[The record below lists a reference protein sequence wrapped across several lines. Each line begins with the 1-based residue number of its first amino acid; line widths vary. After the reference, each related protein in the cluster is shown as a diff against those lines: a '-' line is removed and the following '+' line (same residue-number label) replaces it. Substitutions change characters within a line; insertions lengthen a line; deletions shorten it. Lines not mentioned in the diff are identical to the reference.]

1 MGRQTFTTR
10 PGNAQRQ
17 NQTRRPDLLT
27 REFRRAICAATF
39 GAIAT
44 VGLVGEA
51 LAQAGPATP
60 SPTMNAIRQR
70 GQLVC
75 GVDTGVPGFA
85 AQNNQGRWLGIDISY
100 CRAIAAAVLGDAEK
114 VRFVP
119 TTAAARFT
127 VLQSGEIDVLIRDS
141 TLTFIRDVQLRL
153 SQVAVTFYAGQ
164 GFLVRRALNVARA
177 QDLDGATMCMV
188 TGATLELNIA
198 DFARSTGKRIASLLF
213 DKPDEAVAAMEA
225 GRCDGYTDDTGSL
238 AGMRSTLKTPND
250 WVVLPEVI
258 SKEPLGIHARDG
270 DEGWRQLLFWLD
282 AALKSAEEFGI
293 TKANVAQMRGS
304 NDPFIRRILG
314 VEGNYGTM
322 LGVPDDWAAKAIS
335 AVGNYGELYEE
346 FFGPAALNLPRGQN
360 NLYTKG
366 GLHYPLPFR

>member
-1 MGRQTFTTR
+1 MPISR
-10 PGNAQRQ
+10 
-17 NQTRRPDLLT
+17 
-27 REFRRAICAATF
+27 FRRALCAA
-39 GAIAT
+39 AL
-44 VGLVGEA
+44 GLAAACGFAAEA

-60 SPTMNAIRQR
+60 SPTINAIKQR

-75 GVDTGVPGFA
+75 GIDTGVPGFA
-85 AQNNQGRWLGIDISY
+85 TQNNQGRWLGLDVSY

-141 TLTFIRDVQLRL
+141 THTFIRDVQLRL
-153 SQVAVTFYAGQ
+153 LPVAVNFYAGQ
-164 GFLVRRALNVARA
+164 GFLVRTALGVARA
-177 QDLDGATMCMV
+177 QDLDGATICTI

-198 DFARSTGKRIASLLF
+198 DFARSTGKRIGTLLF
-213 DKPDEAVAAMEA
+213 DKPDEAIAAMEA

-238 AGMRSTLKTPND
+238 AGMRSTLRVPAD

-258 SKEPLGIHARDG
+258 SKEPLGLHIRDG
-270 DEGWRQLLFWLD
+270 DEGWRQLVFWLD
-282 AALKSAEEFGI
+282 TALKSAEEYGI
-293 TKANVAQMRGS
+293 TKANAAEMRGS
-304 NDPFIRRILG
+304 ADPFIRRILG
-314 VEGNYGTM
+314 VEGNFGTM
-322 LGVPDDWAAKAIS
+322 LGVPEDWAFKAIS
-335 AVGNYGELYEE
+335 AVGNYGEIYEE
-346 FFGPAALNLPRGQN
+346 FWGPKALNLPRGQN

>member
-1 MGRQTFTTR
+1 MT
-10 PGNAQRQ
+10 P
-17 NQTRRPDLLT
+17 
-27 REFRRAICAATF
+27 EFRRALCAATF
-39 GAIAT
+39 GAIAV
-44 VGLVGEA
+44 VGLASDA

-60 SPTMNAIRQR
+60 SPTMNAIRSR

-85 AQNNQGRWLGIDISY
+85 TQNNQGRWMGIDISY

-141 TLTFIRDVQLRL
+141 THTFIRDVQLRL
-153 SQVAVTFYAGQ
+153 MPVAVNFYAGQ

-177 QDLDGATMCMV
+177 QDLDGATMCMI

-213 DKPDEAVAAMEA
+213 DKADEAVAAMEA

-238 AGMRSTLKTPND
+238 AGMRSTLRTPND

-282 AALKSAEEFGI
+282 AALKSAEEYGI
-293 TKANVAQMRGS
+293 TKANAAQQRAS
-304 NDPFIRRILG
+304 TDPFVRRILG

-322 LGVPDDWAAKAIS
+322 LGVPDDWAFKAIS